1 MKFKVSPGFFPF
13 IPTFFLRIIAV
24 RFPLRKVI
32 MNSTFRRITLGILIF
47 IVLLS
52 IWKIMLLPQSF
63 AADSDITAERGVIDA
78 RSWNFEED
86 GPLPLR
92 GEWIFLHSVLL
103 SPKEFIQF
111 NDVLIQEQ
119 EYISVPGFWN
129 LQIPSH
135 PAESY
140 GTFVLQVLLP
150 QDLQRYG
157 LYIQEIS
164 SAYTLY
170 IDSERAISTGMVGT
184 ARQTSSAKVIPRI
197 WSSKVNQSEL
207 NLLMHVSNYQAT
219 KGGIWKAPLIGTPDQ
234 IFSIYY
240 REVATDLFLF
250 GSILMMALYHL
261 GIYSSRRRDQQSL
274 FFALFC
280 IMIALRGILTGARF
294 MQWAVPWMGFE
305 FSTAM
310 EFVSVY
316 AAAYFY
322 YRYHILKFPGES
334 WRPFLP
340 VTNIVIGFL
349 VLSAFIMPV
358 RQHANFFLVFEIYLV
373 WEFAL
378 ILGGLG
384 LAMFRHRA
392 EALVYAVGFSILVLA
407 SIHDILHYNLLV
419 GNGYLLHYA
428 LWIFI
433 LLHSYILARHFAS
446 MERKTLNYAASL
458 ETLTTELQEK
468 IRKKQ

>member
-1 MKFKVSPGFFPF
+1 
-13 IPTFFLRIIAV
+13 
-24 RFPLRKVI
+24 
-32 MNSTFRRITLGILIF
+32 MNSTVRHITL
-47 IVLLS
+47 IVLTMILLLF
-52 IWKIMLLPQSF
+52 IWKIMMPFGHVS
-63 AADSDITAERGVIDA
+63 DSNITAEAGVIDA
-78 RSWNFEED
+78 RSWNFEEN
-86 GPLPLR
+86 GPLRLT
-92 GEWIFLHSVLL
+92 GEWIFLHAVLL
-103 SPKEFIQF
+103 SPEEFNQF
-111 NDVLIQEQ
+111 NDVLIPQQ
-119 EYISVPGFWN
+119 DYISVPGFWN
-129 LQIPSH
+129 LQIPSY

-140 GTFVLQVLLP
+140 GTFVLKVLLP
-150 QDLQRYG
+150 PDLHQYG
-157 LYIQEIS
+157 LHIEEIS

-170 IDSERAISTGMVGT
+170 IDSERAITTGIVGT
-184 ARQTSSAKVIPRI
+184 ARQTSRAKIIPRI
-197 WSSKVNQSEL
+197 WTFEADQSEL
-207 NLLMHVSNYQAT
+207 SLLMHISNYQAT
-219 KGGIWKAPLIGTPDQ
+219 KGGIWAAPLIGTPEQ
-234 IFSIYY
+234 IFNRYY
-240 REVATDLFLF
+240 GEVAADLFLF

-261 GIYSSRRRDQQSL
+261 GIYSFRRRDAQSL

-294 MQWAVPWMGFE
+294 IQWAVPWLGFE

-340 VTNIVIGFL
+340 MTNIVIGFL

-358 RQHANFFLVFEIYLV
+358 QQHAHFFLVFEIYLV
-373 WEFAL
+373 CELVL

-384 LAMFRHRA
+384 LAVFRRRVDS
-392 EALVYAVGFSILVLA
+392 LIYTVGVSILFAA
-407 SIHDILHYNLLV
+407 SIHDILHYNLLI
-419 GNGYLLHYA
+419 GEGYLIQYA

-468 IRKKQ
+468 IRKKS